1 MSDLSND
8 VIKGW
13 EDCFNNLEHIWGIPS
28 SGTECNIFTLNDFDI
43 TYLKD
48 RKKYIME
55 LESIYDFETS
65 DDERKYI
72 VDICNKFTD
81 WMDEKGYNRYKK
93 LDFYDLFCKNCSIKS
108 EFDTIEDL
116 YAVFAMLVRT
126 YIGE

>member
-1 MSDLSND
+1 MSDFSQDKIN
-8 VIKGW
+8 GW
-13 EDCFNNLEHIWGIPS
+13 EDCFKNLEHVWGIPS
-28 SGTECNIFTLNDFDI
+28 SGTDCSMFTLNDFDI

-55 LESIYDFETS
+55 LESVYDFETPEF
-65 DDERKYI
+65 ERKYL

-81 WMDEKGYNRYKK
+81 WMNEKGYNTYKK
-93 LDFYDLFCKNCSIKS
+93 LSFNDLFYKNYSINS